1 MEVLANNVTELRD
14 AVATYCAKYH
24 IAPAFAICDVFDI
37 KDPQHWAIRSQEFP
51 GSRLLSING
60 DPSDPW
66 LLAL

>member
-37 KDPQHWAIRSQEFP
+37 KDPQHWAI
-51 GSRLLSING
+51 
-60 DPSDPW
+60 
-66 LLAL
+66 